1 MKVLNKSFITVFM
14 ALFGLSTLAMQS
26 DTIDAT
32 QWTIDKA
39 HSNIEFSVSH
49 FFTQVE
55 GNFTDYEASVYFS
68 PDNLSESSIEVTIP
82 VESINTGNNRRDG
95 HLQSPDFFNAEK
107 HPTITFVSDNIEST
121 GNNEFV
127 ANGTLTIK
135 DISKQIEL
143 PFTLL
148 GVKDNPFKEG
158 TLVAG
163 ISASTEI
170 NRTDFEVGTGDWAS
184 DAVVGDNVK
193 INLNLELNAEK

>member
-1 MKVLNKSFITVFM
+1 M
-14 ALFGLSTLAMQS
+14 ALFGLSTIAMQS

-55 GNFTDYEASVYFS
+55 GNFTDYEATVLFS
-68 PDNLSESSIEVTIP
+68 PDNLAESSIDVTIP
-82 VESINTGNNRRDG
+82 VASINTGNNRRDG

-107 HPTITFVSDNIEST
+107 YPNITFVSDNIESV

-158 TLVAG
+158 TQVAG

>member
-1 MKVLNKSFITVFM
+1 MKVLNKSLTTIFM
-14 ALFGLSTLAMQS
+14 ALFGLSTIAMQS

-55 GNFTDYEASVYFS
+55 GNFTDYEATVLFS
-68 PDNLSESSIEVTIP
+68 PDNLAESSIDVTIP
-82 VESINTGNNRRDG
+82 VASINTGNNRRDG

-107 HPTITFVSDNIEST
+107 YPNITFVSDNIESV

>member
-1 MKVLNKSFITVFM
+1 M
-14 ALFGLSTLAMQS
+14 ALFGLSTIAMQS

-55 GNFTDYEASVYFS
+55 GNFTDYEATVLFS
-68 PDNLSESSIEVTIP
+68 PDNLAESSIDVTIP
-82 VESINTGNNRRDG
+82 VASINTGNNRRDG

-107 HPTITFVSDNIEST
+107 YPNITFVSDNIESV

>member
-55 GNFTDYEASVYFS
+55 GNFTDYEAAVYFS
-68 PDNLSESSIEVTIP
+68 PDNLPESSIEVTIP